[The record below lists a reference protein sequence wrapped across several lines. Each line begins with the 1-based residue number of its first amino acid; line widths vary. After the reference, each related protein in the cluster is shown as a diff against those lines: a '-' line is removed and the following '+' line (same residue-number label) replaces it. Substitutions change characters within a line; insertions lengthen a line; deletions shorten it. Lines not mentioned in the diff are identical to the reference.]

1 MWWGDTKWAVTM
13 GRMAPVDLLN
23 ASLQKASICKK
34 DTICLKHIKGSAI
47 KLVMT
52 IIT

>member
-1 MWWGDTKWAVTM
+1 MWWGDTKWAITM
-13 GRMAPVDLLN
+13 GKMAPVDLLN

-47 KLVMT
+47 KQVMP